1 MKHDAKLDIVRILHL
16 SQLKITTLS
25 VIHMMRFS
33 DVLQVKSV
41 TSENRGTET
50 TNRKT
55 HWMITDEKSVEGRMI
70 TDEIFLL
77 YGH

>member
-1 MKHDAKLDIVRILHL
+1 MKHDAKLDIVRILRL
-16 SQLKITTLS
+16 SQLKKPTLS

-55 HWMITDEKSVEGRMI
+55 H
-70 TDEIFLL
+70 
-77 YGH
+77 